1 MIIGYISADREI
13 VLPLTIYGDNGQAE
27 PIQLVM
33 DTGFTDALTL
43 PPATIQ
49 RLNLPFRETALFSL
63 GDGSDVSFNLY
74 TVTVDWDGQARQ
86 IPVLEA
92 EGEPL
97 VGMSL
102 LYGYRLLAD
111 IVDGGQVF
119 LSFLP

>member
-1 MIIGYISADREI
+1 MITGYINSERQIIIPFD
-13 VLPLTIYGDNGQAE
+13 VFSDNGQSTRIR
-27 PIQLVM
+27 PVM

-43 PPATIQ
+43 PPDMIQ
-49 RLNLPFRETALFSL
+49 RLNLPFRETAIFEL
-63 GDGSDVSFNLY
+63 GDGSTVTFNLY
-74 TVTVDWDGQARQ
+74 TVTIDWDGQMRT

-102 LYGYRLLAD
+102 LYGYRLIAD

-119 LSFLP
+119 LSLLP